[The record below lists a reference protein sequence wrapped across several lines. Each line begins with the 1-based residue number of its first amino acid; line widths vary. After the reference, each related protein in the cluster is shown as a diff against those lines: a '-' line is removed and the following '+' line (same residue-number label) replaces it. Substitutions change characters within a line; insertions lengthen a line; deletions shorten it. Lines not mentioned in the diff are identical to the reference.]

1 MNATVATMPNM
12 RALQLIALLAGA
24 VCTLPLHAQSYP
36 ARPIR
41 MVVGFPPG
49 GAADILARI
58 VGARM
63 AENMRQQVVVD
74 NRTGAGS
81 AIASEIGARAAP
93 DGYTLVM
100 ISSSHA
106 ANAGL
111 HKKLPFDPVNDFT
124 SIALVASASQVL
136 IANVSFPAKNIPELV
151 ELAKAK
157 PGQIDYASG
166 GTGSTTHLA
175 GELLSRMANISLRHL
190 PYKGAAP
197 ALTAVIGGEVPMQFA
212 SVPGGLPQ
220 IRAGRVKAI
229 AVTSV
234 KRATQLPDTPTIAE
248 SGYPGYEA
256 ANWYGVVGPAAMPR
270 AIVERL
276 NAELLRALR
285 TPEATESIVRQGAD
299 PTGSTPQAF
308 QTYLKSEIVK
318 WTNVIR
324 AAGIR
329 PE

>member
-1 MNATVATMPNM
+1 MPHLPYV
-12 RALQLIALLAGA
+12 RALPLTALLLSAI
-24 VCTLPLHAQSYP
+24 CTAPLHAQQYP
-36 ARPIR
+36 VRPIR

-63 AENMRQQVVVD
+63 AESMRQQVVVD

-100 ISSSHA
+100 VTSSHA

-111 HKKLPFDPVNDFT
+111 HKKLPFDPVNDFST
-124 SIALVASASQVL
+124 IALVASASQVL
-136 IANVSFPAKNIPELV
+136 IANGSFPAKNIAELV
-151 ELAKAK
+151 ELAKAR

-220 IRAGRVKAI
+220 IRAGRVKAL

-256 ANWYGVVGPAAMPR
+256 ANWYGVVGPAGLPR

-285 TPEATESIVRQGAD
+285 MPETSDSITRQGAD
-299 PTGSTPQAF
+299 PTGSSSQEF

>member
-1 MNATVATMPNM
+1 MPVS
-12 RALQLIALLAGA
+12 RTRLLAFCVLIIAA
-24 VCTLPLHAQSYP
+24 VCAVPASLSAQPYP

-58 VGARM
+58 TGAKL
-63 AENMRQQVVVD
+63 ADSMRQQVVVD

-81 AIASEIGARAAP
+81 AIASEIGARATP

-111 HKKLPFDPVNDFT
+111 HKKLPFDPVNDFST
-124 SIALVASASQVL
+124 IALVASASQVL
-136 IANVSFPAKNIPELV
+136 IANMAFPAKSITELV
-151 ELAKAK
+151 ELAKAR

-175 GELLSRMANISLRHL
+175 GELLSRVANISLRHL

-220 IRAGRVKAI
+220 IRAGRVKPLG
-229 AVTSV
+229 VTSL

-256 ANWYGVVGPAAMPR
+256 ANWYGVIGPAGLPR

-285 TPEATESIVRQGAD
+285 SPDVAESIVRQGAD

-308 QTYLKSEIVK
+308 QAYLRAEIVK

-324 AAGIR
+324 ASGIR